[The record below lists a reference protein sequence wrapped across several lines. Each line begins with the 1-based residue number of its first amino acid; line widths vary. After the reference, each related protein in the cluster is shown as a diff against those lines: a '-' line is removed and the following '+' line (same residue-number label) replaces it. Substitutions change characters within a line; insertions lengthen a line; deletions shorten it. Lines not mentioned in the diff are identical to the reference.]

1 MSSCSLFLSDT
12 YFLTILPGKSLNLP
26 IFHCTIVLEIKV
38 SFCTMGGFKH
48 LCEVWLFVLSNLS
61 KKIYLCETDSKCCLG
76 KKTVTFKVHAIR
88 SERQEKEQWL
98 LYCVKKKKKD
108 SANKLIK
115 TLSTFKALKANSN
128 AWWRWSCCLYL
139 PNSFKGCLLTEPMQG
154 TWHLAAESG
163 FVSKHDMTQGDVT
176 RLKEIAQTIKSPV

>member
-61 KKIYLCETDSKCCLG
+61 KNHIFVKLTPNAALE

-98 LYCVKKKKKD
+98 LYCVKKKA